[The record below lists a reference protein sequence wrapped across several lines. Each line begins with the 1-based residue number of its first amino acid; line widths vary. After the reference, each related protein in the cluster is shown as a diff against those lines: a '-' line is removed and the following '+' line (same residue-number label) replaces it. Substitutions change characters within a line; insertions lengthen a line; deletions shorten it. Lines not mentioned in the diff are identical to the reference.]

1 MIRHL
6 QKNRIKHFKN
16 NRDIG
21 LQNTWK
27 EKLLPEFEKD
37 YMKNLSAFLREE
49 KAKKKIIY
57 PSGKKIFNA
66 LNLTDFHEVKAVI
79 VGQDPY
85 HGEGQANGLSFSV
98 ENGIAKPPSLRN
110 IFKELKADLGIE
122 EPTHGNL
129 SNWGKNGVLLLNS
142 VLTVEAHK
150 PGSHYNRGWERF
162 TDKILELLST
172 NKEIVFILWGKKA
185 QEKVSSINLQ
195 DNSVI
200 KSAHPSPFSA
210 NNGFFGSKPFSK
222 VNLMLREMGLDP
234 VDWKL

>member
-1 MIRHL
+1 MKHL
-6 QKNRIKHFKN
+6 KN

-142 VLTVEAHK
+142 VLTVEANK

-162 TDKILELLST
+162 TDKILGLLST

-185 QEKVSSINLQ
+185 QEKASSINLQ
-195 DNSVI
+195 GNSVI
-200 KSAHPSPFSA
+200 KSTHPSPFSA

>member
-1 MIRHL
+1 M
-6 QKNRIKHFKN
+6 KHFKN
-16 NRDIG
+16 NRNVG
-21 LQNTWK
+21 LRNTWK
-27 EKLLPEFEKD
+27 EKLLLEFEKD

-66 LNLTDFHEVKAVI
+66 LNLTDFHAVKVVI

-98 ENGIAKPPSLRN
+98 EHGIAKPPSLRN
-110 IFKELKADLGIE
+110 IFKELKSDLGIE
-122 EPTHGNL
+122 EPIHGNL
-129 SNWGKNGVLLLNS
+129 TDWGKNGVLLLNS

-162 TDKILELLST
+162 TNRILELLSE
-172 NKEIVFILWGKKA
+172 NEKVVFVLWGKKA
-185 QEKVSSINLQ
+185 QEKVASINLKC
-195 DNSVI
+195 NCVI
-200 KSAHPSPFSA
+200 KTAHPSPFSA
-210 NNGFFGSKPFSK
+210 NHGFFGSKPFSK
-222 VNLMLREMGLDP
+222 VNLMLREKGLDP